1 MLCLTRPIA
10 VRRSFHSSALALN
23 SQIRLIEDTNNPPQ
37 ESNTELSSSRIENE
51 PFPGLELVS
60 QTRPPPTP
68 SSSGLPQVVT
78 ENEPRD
84 IPRINAFDTH
94 RFVTALERTFPTP
107 VARTLMR
114 ATRALL
120 VVRFG
125 RVKQEIF
132 GVRDL
137 DNQAYLFRAA
147 LSELRTE
154 LTMRTRSEFA
164 ALRTASNALRREVD
178 ALNGKMK
185 EDIGTL
191 KHDIDM
197 DINNHKNETRSD
209 AKVNELAIEEL
220 NHRATIKISDLR
232 TEIEQAKWVN
242 VSRGVLGVLSLVPLV
257 ILTMEL
263 APKPPKPVPV
273 PTPTVIVER
282 EKLDLREFE
291 GNEST
296 S

>member
-1 MLCLTRPIA
+1 MLFRARPIA
-10 VRRSFHSSALALN
+10 VQRSFHSSTIVLN
-23 SQIRLIEDTNNPPQ
+23 SQFRIADGTNNSSPSSHADSPSSK
-37 ESNTELSSSRIENE
+37 EETEPL
-51 PFPGLELVS
+51 PGLELVS
-60 QTRPPPTP
+60 QTSPPPT
-68 SSSGLPQVVT
+68 SGSSGLPQILP
-78 ENEPRD
+78 ENELRD
-84 IPRINAFDTH
+84 ILRVNAFDTH

-107 VARTLMR
+107 IARTLMR
-114 ATRALL
+114 AARAML

-147 LSELRTE
+147 ISELRTE

-164 ALRTASNALRREVD
+164 ALRTASNSLRREVD
-178 ALNGKMK
+178 TLNGKMK
-185 EDIGTL
+185 EDIATL

-197 DINNHKNETRSD
+197 DINNRKNETRAD
-209 AKVNELAIEEL
+209 AKVNEISIEEL

-242 VSRGVLGVLSLVPLV
+242 VSRGVLGVLSLVSLV
-257 ILTMEL
+257 IATMEL
-263 APKPPKPVPV
+263 APKPTKPVPV
-273 PTPTVIVER
+273 PTPTVVVER

-291 GNEST
+291 DNEST